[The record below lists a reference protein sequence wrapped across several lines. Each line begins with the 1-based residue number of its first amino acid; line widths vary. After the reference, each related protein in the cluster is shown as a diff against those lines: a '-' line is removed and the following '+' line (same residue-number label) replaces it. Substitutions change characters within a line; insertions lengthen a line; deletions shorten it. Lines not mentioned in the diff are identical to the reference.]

1 MPAPGQ
7 ENGLDKN
14 RLQRIRAV
22 IEEDVASGK
31 YHGAVIMVARHGE
44 IGLQEAVGHANLET
58 QITMHMDHV
67 FSLFSTTKA
76 FTNVLVFMAIE
87 KGRFALTTKVAEI
100 IPEFAGGLREQITVF
115 HLLTHSSGMPFVM
128 SPVPGMNLDKLD
140 DIINAIC
147 KNIQSVEQP
156 GVDVRYSPIL
166 GHALL
171 GEMVRRVDEKQRPF
185 RQIMHE
191 DLFEPL
197 GMYDAS
203 VGVRADLK
211 ERHVFPVFLQPL
223 PFGHPSSGNYGLH
236 SAFAEEHAEMPWVG
250 CIASV
255 PALFRF
261 AEMLRCRGELD
272 GNRIISPA
280 MLELATR
287 NWTGDKPNGMFKE
300 VALAQGWDVTPA
312 YLGLGFL
319 LRGDSINHLHYGSLA
334 SPRTFGNMGAG
345 SSLFWVDP
353 ERQMSFV
360 FLSSGVMNEP
370 DNMRRCQKLSDMA
383 VAAAL

>member
-1 MPAPGQ
+1 MSVSKN
-7 ENGLDKN
+7 EKGLDAS
-14 RLQRIRAV
+14 RLQRIKTV
-22 IEEDVASGK
+22 IEDDVAQGK
-31 YHGAVIMVARHGE
+31 YHGAVIMVARNGE
-44 IGLQEAVGHANLET
+44 VGLQEAIGNAVQET
-58 QITMHMDHV
+58 ETPMRVDHL

-87 KGRFALTTKVAEI
+87 KGQFALTTRVADI

-115 HLLTHSSGMPFVM
+115 HLLTHSSGLPFMM
-128 SPVPGMNLDKLD
+128 SPAPGMNLDKLD
-140 DIINAIC
+140 DIIEAIC
-147 KNIQSVEQP
+147 NNIQSVEEP
-156 GVDVRYSPIL
+156 GVDVRYCPL
-166 GHALL
+166 FGHALM
-171 GEMVRRVDEKQRPF
+171 GEMVRRTDAKQRSF

-197 GMYDAS
+197 GMHDAS

-211 ERHVFPVFLQPL
+211 DRHIFPVFLNPL

-255 PALFRF
+255 PTLFRF
-261 AEMLRCRGELD
+261 AEMLRCGGELD

-300 VALAQGWDVTPA
+300 VAIAQGWDVTPA

-319 LRGDSINHLHYGSLA
+319 LRGDSITHLHYGSLA

-353 ERQMSFV
+353 ERQMSFA

>member
-1 MPAPGQ
+1 MSELRQAH
-7 ENGLDKN
+7 GLDAS
-14 RLQRIRAV
+14 RLQRIKTV
-22 IEEDVASGK
+22 IAADVAQGK

-44 IGLQEAVGHANLET
+44 IGLQEAIGYAVLESRT
-58 QITMHMDHV
+58 AMRMDHV

-76 FTNVLVFMAIE
+76 FTNVLVLMAIE
-87 KGRFALTTKVAEI
+87 QGRLALTTRVVEI
-100 IPEFAGGLREQITVF
+100 IPEFAGGLRESITVF
-115 HLLTHSSGMPFVM
+115 HLLTHSSGLPFMV
-128 SPVPGMNLDKLD
+128 SPVPGMNLDILD
-140 DIINAIC
+140 DIIAAIC
-147 KNIQSVEQP
+147 KNVNSVEQP
-156 GVDVRYSPIL
+156 GVEVRYSPLL
-166 GHALL
+166 GHALM
-171 GEMVRRVDEKQRPF
+171 GEMLHRTDTRRRSF

-191 DLFEPL
+191 DLFSPL
-197 GMYDAS
+197 KMHDAA
-203 VGVRADLK
+203 VGVRADL
-211 ERHVFPVFLQPL
+211 EDRHIFPVFQQPL

-261 AEMLRCRGELD
+261 AEMLRRGGELD
-272 GNRIISPA
+272 GVRILSPA
-280 MLELATR
+280 TLELATR

-300 VALAQGWDVTPA
+300 ICLSQGWDIMPA

-319 LRGDSINHLHYGSLA
+319 LRGVSVMHLHYGSLP

-353 ERQMSFV
+353 ERQMTFV
-360 FLSSGVMNEP
+360 LLSSGVMNEP

-383 VAAAL
+383 VAAVL

>member
-1 MPAPGQ
+1 MSVSKK
-7 ENGLDKN
+7 ESGLDEV
-14 RLQRIRAV
+14 RLQRIKTV
-22 IEEDVASGK
+22 MEEDVARGS
-31 YHGAVIMVARHGE
+31 YHGAVIMVARNGE
-44 IGLQEAVGHANLET
+44 IGLQEAVGQAVKESGT
-58 QITMHMDHV
+58 AMRTDHL

-76 FTNVLVFMAIE
+76 FTNILVFMAIE
-87 KGRFALTTKVAEI
+87 QGRFALTTRIAEI
-100 IPEFAGGLREQITVF
+100 IPEFSGGLREKITVF
-115 HLLTHSSGMPFVM
+115 HLLTHSSGLPFVM

-140 DIINAIC
+140 DIIDAIC
-147 KNIQSVEQP
+147 KNIQSVEEP

-171 GEMVRRVDEKQRPF
+171 GEIVRRTDHQHRSF
-185 RQIMHE
+185 REIMHE

-197 GMYDAS
+197 GMHDAA

-211 ERHVFPVFLQPL
+211 DRHIFPEFIEPL

-261 AEMLRCRGELD
+261 AEMLRCGGELD

-280 MLELATR
+280 MLDLATR

-300 VALAQGWDVTPA
+300 VALAQGWDVSPA

-319 LRGDSINHLHYGSLA
+319 LRGDSIMHLHYGSLA

-353 ERQMSFV
+353 ERQMTFV
-360 FLSSGVMNEP
+360 LLSSGVMNEP
-370 DNMRRCQKLSDMA
+370 ANMRRCRKLSDMA
-383 VAAAL
+383 VAAVL

>member
-76 FTNVLVFMAIE
+76 FTNVLVFIAIE

>member
-76 FTNVLVFMAIE
+76 FTNVLVFIAIE

-147 KNIQSVEQP
+147 KNIQSVERP

>member
-1 MPAPGQ
+1 MSAAKK
-7 ENGLDKN
+7 ESGLDKT
-14 RLQRIRAV
+14 RLQRIKAV
-22 IEEDVASGK
+22 IEEDVARGS
-31 YHGAVIMVARHGE
+31 YHGAVIMVARNGE
-44 IGLQEAVGHANLET
+44 IGLQEAVGEAVQET
-58 QITMHMDHV
+58 ATAMRSDHL

-76 FTNVLVFMAIE
+76 FTNILVFMAIE
-87 KGRFALTTKVAEI
+87 QGRFALTTRIAEI
-100 IPEFAGGLREQITVF
+100 IPEFSGGLREKITVF
-115 HLLTHSSGMPFVM
+115 HLLTHSSGLPFVM

-140 DIINAIC
+140 GIIAAIC
-147 KNIQSVEQP
+147 KNIQAVEQP

-171 GEMVRRVDEKQRPF
+171 GEIVRRTDLRKRSF
-185 RQIMHE
+185 REIMHE

-197 GMYDAS
+197 GMRDAA

-211 ERHVFPVFLQPL
+211 DRHIFPVFLEPL

-261 AEMLRCRGELD
+261 AEMLRCGGELD
-272 GNRIISPA
+272 GKRIISPA
-280 MLELATR
+280 MLDLATR

-300 VALAQGWDVTPA
+300 VALAQGWDVSPA

-319 LRGDSINHLHYGSLA
+319 LRGDAITHLHFGSLA

-353 ERQMSFV
+353 ERQMTFV

-370 DNMRRCQKLSDMA
+370 ANMRRCQKLSDMA
-383 VAAAL
+383 VAAAV